1 MRSSKKV
8 ALLSIAL
15 SSFALILVCFKS
27 FPPSSVTGAWLNLG
41 AGLLAILAIICVG
54 SEYFSPPKPGDNIRA
69 PDKFTRV
76 TAGLTGLT
84 SGVFW
89 VASAWYGIFPPPA

>member
-1 MRSSKKV
+1 MRNSKKV

-15 SSFALILVCFKS
+15 SSFALIWVFFKS
-27 FPPSSVTGAWLNLG
+27 FPHSGVTSAWLNLG
-41 AGLLAILAIICVG
+41 AGLLAILAIICVA

-76 TAGLTGLT
+76 TAGVTGLT
-84 SGVFW
+84 SGVLW
-89 VASAWYGIFPPPA
+89 VVSAWYGIFPPLA